1 MRWMRSELK
10 QEEIK
15 EISVLMLEK
24 LVERGK
30 TMAVV
35 FHDPEAEDDRAV
47 LKDLELIDDDC
58 AKFEINFVKL
68 RDAEAAR
75 EYGIDD
81 MPGLLYFENRVA
93 IQQALNFKARP
104 NNGQKIGPKWS

>member
-35 FHDPEAEDDRAV
+35 FYDPEAEDDRYRQMSLIKTFQISYAAV
-47 LKDLELIDDDC
+47 
-58 AKFEINFVKL
+58 
-68 RDAEAAR
+68 
-75 EYGIDD
+75 
-81 MPGLLYFENRVA
+81 
-93 IQQALNFKARP
+93 
-104 NNGQKIGPKWS
+104 

>member
-35 FHDPEAEDDRAV
+35 FYDPEAEDDRYLSPKIIDCCAADNG
-47 LKDLELIDDDC
+47 LKFCYDIS
-58 AKFEINFVKL
+58 I
-68 RDAEAAR
+68 
-75 EYGIDD
+75 
-81 MPGLLYFENRVA
+81 
-93 IQQALNFKARP
+93 IQS
-104 NNGQKIGPKWS
+104 QKT

>member
-35 FHDPEAEDDRAV
+35 FYDPEAEDDRYRQ
-47 LKDLELIDDDC
+47 IRW
-58 AKFEINFVKL
+58 INAF
-68 RDAEAAR
+68 
-75 EYGIDD
+75 
-81 MPGLLYFENRVA
+81 
-93 IQQALNFKARP
+93 
-104 NNGQKIGPKWS
+104 